1 MDDSHQV
8 IEETKG
14 NQWVI
19 EDSDEMFEGLSQLV
33 PLPDQQPSTS
43 PKRRQN
49 GSLELPHRKSP
60 RNGGGAFKANTGYGQ
75 SR

>member
-1 MDDSHQV
+1 MDDSHQAS
-8 IEETKG
+8 EETKE

-33 PLPDQQPSTS
+33 PLPDQLPSTS
-43 PKRRQN
+43 PKIRKN

-60 RNGGGAFKANTGYGQ
+60 RIGGGAFQANFGYGQ